1 MTARAS
7 DPGTVYLLHFDRP
20 YGPGGGANGRGTAR
34 HYIGWTRDL
43 AGRLAE
49 HAQGRGARLLEV
61 VREAGIGWRLARTWE
76 GGRDR
81 ERQLKNQGGA
91 SRCCPEC
98 GVKPRALMQPRPA
111 ASAARPKQSSLPDP
125 LPRPP
130 AYERGAV
137 KARWAVQRQIAAGF
151 SAAQIA
157 EVQERITGGVIP
169 EWLTAES
176 REEAR
181 GYQETAIALIA
192 AHRAAET
199 AQSTTAARAAE
210 YQEEGSAVSAEP
222 DPAPE
227 IKPATQW
234 QKGALTAHQIIIA
247 QAAAGYSADRIAGK
261 WEGALATYDDATA
274 TAEERQWH
282 PGGERN
288 RRRHDPDPS
297 GHGAGR
303 GRAGPGRPRPGS
315 PGPGPA
321 RTRSGSWLSARN
333 GM

>member
-1 MTARAS
+1 
-7 DPGTVYLLHFDRP
+7 
-20 YGPGGGANGRGTAR
+20 
-34 HYIGWTRDL
+34 
-43 AGRLAE
+43 
-49 HAQGRGARLLEV
+49 
-61 VREAGIGWRLARTWE
+61 
-76 GGRDR
+76 
-81 ERQLKNQGGA
+81 
-91 SRCCPEC
+91 
-98 GVKPRALMQPRPA
+98 
-111 ASAARPKQSSLPDP
+111 
-125 LPRPP
+125 
-130 AYERGAV
+130 V

-199 AQSTTAARAAE
+199 TQSTTTARAAE
-210 YQEEGSAVSAEP
+210 HQEEGSAVSAEP

-234 QKGALTAHQIIIA
+234 QKGALTAHQIITA

-274 TAEERQWH
+274 AAEERQWH
-282 PGGERN
+282 QGASETAADMIQTLRDMERAEAEQAQVD
-288 RRRHDPDPS
+288 RDQAARDQARPALEAE
-297 GHGAGR
+297 AG
-303 GRAGPGRPRPGS
+303 
-315 PGPGPA
+315 
-321 RTRSGSWLSARN
+321 
-333 GM
+333 